1 MTGGGCWC
9 PGTLWK
15 PHHNPTWQLNVY
27 THRITLALAQRVE
40 WNGKLSETFLISVVF
55 SVITGNCLNEDN
67 VWTFPLQ
74 LHDIFF
80 ISAILRQIIFLF
92 ICSVLYYTFIKKATL
107 FFNPFFFSLALFR
120 CSRGA
125 DTQGG
130 VKESSEAEPTESKEK
145 RRNGRGR
152 WEGWE
157 HQGLWLSATGEGSLG
172 RSEGSGEKKERA
184 KEWGKM
190 RGEVSTEVK
199 KWEEIL
205 FWCEGWR
212 ERCSQSGQRTRGGG
226 ERKRWR
232 GRVDSRQ

>member
-1 MTGGGCWC
+1 M
-9 PGTLWK
+9 
-15 PHHNPTWQLNVY
+15 
-27 THRITLALAQRVE
+27 
-40 WNGKLSETFLISVVF
+40 SELFLCSF
-55 SVITGNCLNEDN
+55 M
-67 VWTFPLQ
+67 
-74 LHDIFF
+74 IFF
-80 ISAILRQIIFLF
+80 LSQQFSDKL
-92 ICSVLYYTFIKKATL
+92 
-107 FFNPFFFSLALFR
+107 FFFSSALSYIIPSLRKQLSSSIHFFLS
-120 CSRGA
+120 CSLSLQQGA